1 MNQRIFQEG
10 IKYLVS
16 VENRFIKLI
25 PKGSINFFL
34 RPSGFEG
41 ICALVIEQQI
51 SVAAANSIKNKIF
64 NLMQNITSREF
75 INLNEKLLRNA
86 GLSRPKINY
95 LKGIAENEVSKK
107 FDFNKIQLMSDDEAR
122 DYLCGL
128 KGIGEWTADCYL
140 MACLGRQDI
149 WPLADIGLQE
159 GVKKLMN
166 LKQRPDQNK
175 MLHLAKKWR
184 PYRSVAANL
193 LWNDYDD

>member
-1 MNQRIFQEG
+1 MNQKIFQDG

-25 PKGSINFFL
+25 PEGSINFFL

-64 NLMQNITSREF
+64 NLMQNITSKEF
-75 INLNEKLLRNA
+75 INLNEKVLRNA

-95 LKGIAENEVSKK
+95 LKGIAENEVCKK

-175 MLHLAKKWR
+175 MLHLAKKWK

>member
-64 NLMQNITSREF
+64 NLMQNITSKEF

-95 LKGIAENEVSKK
+95 LKGIAENEVCKK

-175 MLHLAKKWR
+175 MLHLAKKWK

>member
-10 IKYLVS
+10 IKYLIS
-16 VENRFIKLI
+16 VENRFIKLV
-25 PKGSINFFL
+25 PKRSIDFFL

-64 NLMQNITSREF
+64 KLMQNINSKEF
-75 INLNEKLLRNA
+75 INLNEKVLRNA

-95 LKGIAENEVSKK
+95 LKGIAENEVCKK
-107 FDFNKIQLMSDDEAR
+107 FDFNKIQLLSDDEAR
-122 DYLCGL
+122 DYLCEL

-159 GVKKLMN
+159 GVKKLLN

-175 MLHLAKKWR
+175 MIQLAKEWK

-193 LWNDYDD
+193 LWNDYDG

>member
-1 MNQRIFQEG
+1 MNQKIFQDG

-25 PKGSINFFL
+25 PEGSINFFL

-64 NLMQNITSREF
+64 NLMQNITSKEF
-75 INLNEKLLRNA
+75 INLNEKVLRNA

-95 LKGIAENEVSKK
+95 LKGIAENEVCKK

>member
-10 IKYLVS
+10 IKYLIS
-16 VENRFIKLI
+16 VENRFIKLV
-25 PKGSINFFL
+25 PKRSIDFFL

-64 NLMQNITSREF
+64 KLMQNINSKEF
-75 INLNEKLLRNA
+75 INLNEKVLRNA

-95 LKGIAENEVSKK
+95 LKGIAENEVCKK

-159 GVKKLMN
+159 GVKKLLN

-175 MLHLAKKWR
+175 MIQLAKEWK

-193 LWNDYDD
+193 LWNDYDG

>member
-1 MNQRIFQEG
+1 MNQKIFQDG

-64 NLMQNITSREF
+64 NLMQNITSKEF

>member
-16 VENRFIKLI
+16 VENRFIKII

-64 NLMQNITSREF
+64 NLMQNITSKEF

-95 LKGIAENEVSKK
+95 LKGIAENEVCKK

>member
-10 IKYLVS
+10 IKYLIS
-16 VENRFIKLI
+16 VENRFIKLV
-25 PKGSINFFL
+25 PKRSIDFFL

-64 NLMQNITSREF
+64 KLMQNINSKEF
-75 INLNEKLLRNA
+75 INLNEKVLRNA

-95 LKGIAENEVSKK
+95 LKGIAENEVCKK

-122 DYLCGL
+122 DYLCEL

-159 GVKKLMN
+159 GVKKLLN

-175 MLHLAKKWR
+175 MIQLAKEWK

-193 LWNDYDD
+193 LWNDYDG

>member
-64 NLMQNITSREF
+64 NLMQNITSKEF

>member
-1 MNQRIFQEG
+1 MNQKIFQDG

-64 NLMQNITSREF
+64 NLMQNITSKEF
-75 INLNEKLLRNA
+75 INLNEKVLRNA

-95 LKGIAENEVSKK
+95 LKGIAENEVCKK

>member
-1 MNQRIFQEG
+1 MNQKIFQDG

-25 PKGSINFFL
+25 PEGSINFFL

-64 NLMQNITSREF
+64 NLMQNITSKEF
-75 INLNEKLLRNA
+75 INLNEKVLRNA

>member
-64 NLMQNITSREF
+64 NLMQNITSKEF

-175 MLHLAKKWR
+175 MLHLAKKWK

>member
-1 MNQRIFQEG
+1 MARESKN
-10 IKYLVS
+10 
-16 VENRFIKLI
+16 N
-25 PKGSINFFL
+25 
-34 RPSGFEG
+34 
-41 ICALVIEQQI
+41 
-51 SVAAANSIKNKIF
+51 ANEDKHESIKNIAIIKKE
-64 NLMQNITSREF
+64 NISNEIQKPSIKKDISREEL
-75 INLNEKLLRNA
+75 ITKKDQKL
-86 GLSRPKINY
+86 
-95 LKGIAENEVSKK
+95 EK
-107 FDFNKIQLMSDDEAR
+107 FDFNKIQLMSDNEAR

-159 GVKKLMN
+159 GVKKLLN

-175 MLHLAKKWR
+175 MIQLAKKWK

>member
-10 IKYLVS
+10 IKYLIS
-16 VENRFIKLI
+16 VENRFIKLV
-25 PKGSINFFL
+25 PKRSIDFFL

-64 NLMQNITSREF
+64 NLMQNITSKEF

-95 LKGIAENEVSKK
+95 LKGIAENEVCKK

>member
-1 MNQRIFQEG
+1 MNQKIFQDG

-64 NLMQNITSREF
+64 NLMQNITSKEF
-75 INLNEKLLRNA
+75 INLNEKVLRNA

-175 MLHLAKKWR
+175 MLHLAKKWK

>member
-16 VENRFIKLI
+16 VENRFIKLV
-25 PKGSINFFL
+25 PKHSINFFL

-64 NLMQNITSREF
+64 KLMQNISSKEF
-75 INLNEKLLRNA
+75 INLNEKVLRSA

-95 LKGIAENEVSKK
+95 LKGIAENEVCKK
-107 FDFNKIQLMSDDEAR
+107 FDFNKIQLLSDDEAR
-122 DYLCGL
+122 DYLCEL

-159 GVKKLMN
+159 GVKKLLN

-175 MLHLAKKWR
+175 MIQLAKEWK

-193 LWNDYDD
+193 LWNDYDG

>member
-64 NLMQNITSREF
+64 NLMQNITSKEF

-95 LKGIAENEVSKK
+95 LKGIAENEVCKK

>member
-175 MLHLAKKWR
+175 MLHLAKKWK